1 MRRQAVTIAR
11 LNGSCYSQLI
21 ASGSTTQLC
30 TRCCSL
36 QNAELTHAAV
46 TAAGI
51 RYHVPQTH
59 RGWMTMDPVLS
70 KQLQ

>member
-1 MRRQAVTIAR
+1 MAV
-11 LNGSCYSQLI
+11 
-21 ASGSTTQLC
+21 ASELTASL
-30 TRCCSL
+30 CCSL

-46 TAAGI
+46 TATDI

-70 KQLQ
+70 KQLHWEAES